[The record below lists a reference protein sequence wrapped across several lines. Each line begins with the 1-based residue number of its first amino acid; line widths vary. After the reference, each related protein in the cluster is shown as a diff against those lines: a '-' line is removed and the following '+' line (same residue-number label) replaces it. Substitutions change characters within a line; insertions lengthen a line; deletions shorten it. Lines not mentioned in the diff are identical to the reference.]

1 MHSKAERLIT
11 RPVLEAVMNNRIL
24 AGIAALVLGAVSVAA
39 QADGRHDRD
48 NDRDRDRYGHDSR
61 DRDRDRHD
69 RRARVIDVDPIY
81 ERVRYTVPVQHCWD
95 ERVRYSRGS
104 DRTGAAIVGGAVGAV
119 IGNRVGDGRG
129 IATVAG
135 AIAGAALGSELAGDG
150 RKARSGHVR
159 RCDVRH
165 EERFDRRVVAYRV
178 TYEHRGR
185 RDVARLA
192 YNPGRYIE
200 VAEVRRRG

>member
-1 MHSKAERLIT
+1 MSSRAF
-11 RPVLEAVMNNRIL
+11 
-24 AGIAALVLGAVSVAA
+24 AGFAALILGAASLAA
-39 QADGRHDRD
+39 QAGGRDERGRD
-48 NDRDRDRYGHDSR
+48 H
-61 DRDRDRHD
+61 DRDRDRHGHD
-69 RRARVIDVDPIY
+69 YRNRDNHNGRARVVDVDPIY
-81 ERVRYTVPVQHCWD
+81 ERVRYTVPVEHCRD
-95 ERVRYSRGS
+95 ERVRYSGGS

-150 RKARSGHVR
+150 RKARHGYVR
-159 RCDVRH
+159 RCEVHH

-185 RDVARLA
+185 RNVARLA
-192 YNPGRYIE
+192 YNPGRYVEI
-200 VAEVRRRG
+200 AEFRRRG